1 MKFTANGTT
10 YEMDE
15 ASITF
20 AEGRAIEKVTGQAFT
35 EVGNNAANG
44 SMLAM
49 QALVWVTVK
58 RSEPS
63 TKFEDIDDWAIGS
76 IEFKVDDENPTEAA
90 S

>member
-1 MKFTANGTT
+1 MKFVANGTT

-15 ASITF
+15 ATITF
-20 AEGRAIEKVTGQAFT
+20 AEGRAVEKVTGLPFT
-35 EVGNNAANG
+35 EVGASAANG

-49 QALVWVTVK
+49 QALVWVAVK
-58 RSEPS
+58 RSQPT

-76 IEFKVDDENPTEAA
+76 IEFKVDDENPTDAA